1 MKKSVVYTI
10 FAILLVL
17 VAVLAYLFLSQR
29 KEMNEMVEQ
38 MTIEKEE
45 LEDCRTFWRVSNN
58 VCKTCW
64 RNCVPPRLPM
74 PAV

>member
-10 FAILLVL
+10 FALLLVL

-29 KEMNEMVEQ
+29 QEMNEMVEQ

-45 LEDCRTFWRVSNN
+45 LENEYEDLAIQFDGYQ
-58 VCKTCW
+58 
-64 RNCVPPRLPM
+64 
-74 PAV
+74 